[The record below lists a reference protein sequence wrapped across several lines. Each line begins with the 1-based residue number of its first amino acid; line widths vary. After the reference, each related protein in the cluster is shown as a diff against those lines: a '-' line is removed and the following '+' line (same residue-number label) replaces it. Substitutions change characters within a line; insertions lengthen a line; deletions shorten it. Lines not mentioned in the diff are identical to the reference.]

1 MSKPSK
7 PDSGL
12 QAAVNTVRA
21 LRAENGCPWDKAQ
34 THESLRRFLLEESY
48 EALEALD
55 AHATKPST
63 ETLRHF
69 KEELGDLLLQ
79 ILLHA
84 EISRQAG
91 GFDIDELAGELS
103 SKLIRRHPHVFGEHK
118 LSTPEEVVGAWEK
131 TKQAE
136 KPKDSALDGIPPALP
151 ALQRSLKV
159 IEKVSKVGFQWPDL
173 KGPLDK
179 VREEVAE
186 LEAEIAKLGPTD
198 REATAKLAP
207 DMKRKLEAEL
217 GDLLFTVANVAHFLH
232 LNPEDA
238 LRSMLARFEGRFRSV
253 EQGAKARG
261 RKLEEMSLAEMDE
274 LWDEAKKRERGQAQ

>member
-1 MSKPSK
+1 MQPPKPS
-7 PDSGL
+7 GL
-12 QAAVNTVRA
+12 EAAVETVRA
-21 LRAENGCPWDKAQ
+21 LRAEGGCPWDRAQ
-34 THESLRRFLLEESY
+34 THESLRRFLLEEAY

-55 AHATKPST
+55 AHAAKPSP

-84 EISRQAG
+84 EIARQAG
-91 GFDIDELAGELS
+91 GFGIDELAQDLS
-103 SKLIRRHPHVFGEHK
+103 DKLVRRHPHVFGADK
-118 LSTPEEVVGAWEK
+118 LNTPEEVVGAWEK

-173 KGPLDK
+173 KGPLEK
-179 VREEVAE
+179 VREEVGE
-186 LEAEIAKLGPTD
+186 LEAEIARIGDTS

-207 DMKRKLEAEL
+207 EAKRKLEAEL

-253 EQGAKARG
+253 EKGAKEKG
-261 RKLEEMSLAEMDE
+261 RKLEEMTLAEMDE
-274 LWDEAKKRERGQAQ
+274 LWDEAKRREKA

>member
-1 MSKPSK
+1 MAEKK
-7 PDSGL
+7 GL
-12 QAAVNTVRA
+12 AAAVETVRA
-21 LRAENGCPWDKAQ
+21 LRAENGCPWDRAQ
-34 THESLRRFLLEESY
+34 THESLRRYLLEESY

-55 AHATKPST
+55 AHAAKPGK
-63 ETLRHF
+63 ETLAHF
-69 KEELGDLLLQ
+69 KEELGDVLLQ

-84 EISRQAG
+84 EISSQAG
-91 GFDIDELAGELS
+91 GFDIDELAQELS
-103 SKLIRRHPHVFGEHK
+103 DKLVRRHPHVFGENK
-118 LSTPEEVVGAWEK
+118 LNTPEEVLGAWEK

-136 KPKDSALDGIPPALP
+136 KPKQSVLDGMPPALP

-186 LEAEIAKLGPTD
+186 LEAEIAKLGPTSRD
-198 REATAKLAP
+198 ATAKLP
-207 DMKRKLEAEL
+207 PETKRKLEGEL
-217 GDLLFTVANVAHFLH
+217 GDLLFTVSNVAHFLH

-253 EQGAKARG
+253 EQGAKAKG

-274 LWDEAKKRERGQAQ
+274 LWDEAKRRERGQ